1 MISSKDIASL
11 YAQIDKYWH
20 PHVVESLNG
29 QEVKIAK
36 GKGAFDWHSHPQEDE
51 LFIVWRGTLYIELRE
66 GTVSIPTGSMY
77 LVPRGVE
84 HRPYTEADQE
94 VWIMMMEPAGT
105 LNTGDRQTE
114 KAVAAPPRLT

>member
-11 YAQIDKYWH
+11 YKQIDQYWY

-36 GKGAFDWHSHPQEDE
+36 VKGAFDWHSHPQEDE
-51 LFIVWRGTLYIELRE
+51 LFIVWQGTLYIELRE
-66 GTVSIPTGSMY
+66 GTARIPTGSMY

-84 HRPYTEADQE
+84 HRPYTEDEQE
-94 VWIMMMEPAGT
+94 VWIMMMEPVGT
-105 LNTGDRQTE
+105 LNTGDRQTA
-114 KAVAAPPRLT
+114 KTVAAPPRLG